1 MSRAVSNA
9 PSTGL
14 VLIVPC
20 KFFVCFQASACGNN
34 HHIFLQKIGAKV
46 SLLHCREYF
55 PEKISR
61 YREHLLYVAVLLCHV
76 LILVPQYCFVSI
88 CHADED
94 TPAAVTSKQVPPET
108 DAQTITETGKNS
120 LTDAE
125 IFAKYQ
131 KTLHKIIDKCNELNM
146 ILEAKITRQLLWETD
161 PYGFIASRFPRD
173 PMPELLPE
181 DATAHQK
188 SWYRALLR
196 LRQSCSDS
204 IFQKA
209 LEAADQHRGFD
220 AFQMVL
226 TTLYVNPDHAQA
238 RKVLGYSLVDGCWR
252 TAWELRQIQR
262 GLVDHPKYGWIRKED
277 VPAYDAGKRLF
288 RNQWISEE
296 EDNSRPK
303 TPKTGWKIE
312 TEHYVMETS
321 CSLEEGTRIC
331 RRLEMFYV
339 TWLQLF
345 YRFTG
350 QDKQWAFIVSG
361 HGKIPARRHKVTFFK
376 NRAEYVEQLKKRENN
391 IESSYGGYFPQE
403 ETIFIYFPAP
413 DEGSH
418 LDTLL
423 VHEATHQL
431 FQECRPAS
439 SNQQR
444 RKNRSLPGKKSNFWV
459 LEAFSTYMETFR
471 ADGNV
476 YRIGG
481 TNSLRFQRAR
491 ERATE
496 SDGLLSLRVFSGMS
510 IEAFQRY
517 PDLAMLYTQSAGLA
531 SFFLHYDHGRYRNA
545 FILYLYLVYEEL
557 DSVNTLE
564 RLTKRSF
571 EQMDEEFHRFMLAAP
586 GLK

>member
-1 MSRAVSNA
+1 MSFLFSWSGFLKRVSYKRLYF
-9 PSTGL
+9 SREILFVCL
-14 VLIVPC
+14 VLICV
-20 KFFVCFQASACGNN
+20 A
-34 HHIFLQKIGAKV
+34 IFRPDKI
-46 SLLHCREYF
+46 C
-55 PEKISR
+55 I
-61 YREHLLYVAVLLCHV
+61 
-76 LILVPQYCFVSI
+76 
-88 CHADED
+88 ADESD
-94 TPAAVTSKQVPPET
+94 LPVTGSPQVQSET
-108 DAQTITETGKNS
+108 TSPSTATAEQNN
-120 LTDAE
+120 LTDTE

-131 KTLHKIIDKCNELNM
+131 STLHKIIDKCTELNM
-146 ILEAKITRQLLWETD
+146 LLEAKITRQLLWETD
-161 PYGFIASRFPRD
+161 PYGFIASRFPRE

-181 DATAHQK
+181 DATAYQK

-204 IFQKA
+204 LFQKA
-209 LEAADQHRGFD
+209 LEAADQRRGHD
-220 AFQMVL
+220 AFQIVL

-238 RKVLGYSLVDGCWR
+238 RKILGYSLVDGCWR

-262 GLVDHPKYGWIRKED
+262 GLVDHPKYGWIKKED
-277 VPAYDAGKRLF
+277 VSAYESGKRPF
-288 RNQWISEE
+288 RNQWITEE

-303 TPKTGWKIE
+303 TTKTGWKIE

-321 CSLEEGTRIC
+321 YSLEEGVRIC
-331 RRLEMFYV
+331 RRLETFHV
-339 TWLQLF
+339 AWLQLF

-444 RKNRSLPGKKSNFWV
+444 KKNRSLPGKKSNFWV

-471 ADGNV
+471 VDGNV

-481 TNSLRFQRAR
+481 TNSLRFQRAK

-496 SDGLLSLRVFSGMS
+496 SDGLLSLREFSGMS

-517 PDLAMLYTQSAGLA
+517 PDLAMLYTESAGLA

-571 EQMDEEFHRFMLAAP
+571 EQMDEEFHRFMLDAP
-586 GLK
+586 GLQ